1 MSEAEAV
8 AGRLE
13 RVFEAIRRER
23 MADLPIVNPALG
35 VHAIGTQAFGETW
48 LSLLV
53 TPWCINVMLLPR
65 DEAVAEGWAT
75 LQLGAAVGHVL
86 PAGGFQFIVGEEA
99 GLGRFQMCSLFSPVL
114 EFEDDAAAVAT
125 AEAAL
130 EALFAAPEAAEPSE
144 EARFMGALS
153 EGRLPEELVEPAPAE
168 PEATESPTPSRREM
182 LTGSVSGR
190 GAETG

>member
-8 AGRLE
+8 AVRLE
-13 RVFEAIRRER
+13 RVFETIRRDR

-65 DEAVAEGWAT
+65 DEAVAEAWAA

-86 PAGGFQFIVGEEA
+86 PAGGFRFIVGEEA

-130 EALFAAPEAAEPSE
+130 EALFAAPEEKRPSD

-153 EGRLPEELVEPAPAE
+153 EGRLPEELVEPAPLE
-168 PEATESPTPSRREM
+168 PQTAASPTPSRRAV
-182 LTGSVSGR
+182 LTGDLSSA